1 MGSIRLRQVGRL
13 EGSVSSCAGGE
24 QQSVGMGPP
33 TLQTLKDPSAFC
45 SLFSFVLHAFML
57 VRFALHGLGLTS
69 TL

>member
-1 MGSIRLRQVGRL
+1 
-13 EGSVSSCAGGE
+13 
-24 QQSVGMGPP
+24 MGPP

-45 SLFSFVLHAFML
+45 SLFSFLLHAFML